1 MESKFEI
8 DENVIITDFV
18 DDELVYMT
26 DFVVQIIIS
35 RDDEEYLFEN
45 VSRPVRLKSKRLFKY
60 SLKKVQQLK
69 EMGYKEV
76 CSLI

>member
-1 MESKFEI
+1 MDSKFEI
-8 DENVIITDFV
+8 DENVIITDYV
-18 DDELVYMT
+18 DDELVYIT

>member
-8 DENVIITDFV
+8 DENVIIIDYV

-26 DFVVQIIIS
+26 DFVIQIIIS
-35 RDDEEYLFEN
+35 KDDEEYLFEN
-45 VSRPVRLKSKRLFKY
+45 VSRPVRLKSNRLFKY
-60 SLKKVQQLK
+60 SLEKVKKLR

-76 CSLI
+76 CNLI

>member
-8 DENVIITDFV
+8 DENVIITDYV
-18 DDELVYMT
+18 DDEFVYMT

-60 SLKKVQQLK
+60 SLKKVKQLK

-76 CSLI
+76 CNLI

>member
-8 DENVIITDFV
+8 DENVIITDCV

-35 RDDEEYLFEN
+35 KDNEEYLFEN
-45 VSRPVRLKSKRLFKY
+45 VSRPVRLKSNRLFKY
-60 SLKKVQQLK
+60 SLKKVQSLE

-76 CSLI
+76 CNLI

>member
-8 DENVIITDFV
+8 DENVIITDYV

>member
-8 DENVIITDFV
+8 DENVIITDCV

-26 DFVVQIIIS
+26 DFVIQIIIS
-35 RDDEEYLFEN
+35 KEDEEYLFEN

-60 SLKKVQQLK
+60 SAKKVQELK
-69 EMGYKEV
+69 EMGYREV